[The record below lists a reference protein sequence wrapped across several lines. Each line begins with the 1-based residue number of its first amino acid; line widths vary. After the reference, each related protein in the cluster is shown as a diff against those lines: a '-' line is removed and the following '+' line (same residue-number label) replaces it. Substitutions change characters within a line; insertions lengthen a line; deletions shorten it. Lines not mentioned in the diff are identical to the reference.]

1 MGRGGVC
8 RGGFLSSYR
17 PKLCTLRI
25 IFCGIILLVL
35 LMMFVIEEYSERGA
49 SMDPMIRAKLL
60 EFRDA
65 RDWKQYHNP
74 KDLAMSISI
83 EAAELLEIFQ
93 WSGHDPVAD
102 GKLDLLKDELADV
115 LIYCE
120 LLADALGVD
129 TDRIVQ
135 EKMERNE
142 NRFPIE

>member
-1 MGRGGVC
+1 M
-8 RGGFLSSYR
+8 SSYR

-35 LMMFVIEEYSERGA
+35 LMMFVIEEYRERGA

-93 WSGHDPVAD
+93 WSGHDLVAD